1 MNDIRLL
8 NMKIKKNAEIIH
20 QYENLSQSRNA
31 QINELKKE
39 LPASQKVL
47 TAENLKKL
55 GLTQNM
61 TNIEE
66 DAMTEFSIAT
76 AETELLPEQNIL
88 DLWVSNFEFDKTAL
102 CSILGMKD
110 ALPQSI

>member
-31 QINELKKE
+31 QIIELKKE

-76 AETELLPEQNIL
+76 AESELLPQQNIL
-88 DLWVSNFEFDKTAL
+88 DLRVSNVEFDKTAL

>member
-20 QYENLSQSRNA
+20 QYENLQMSRNS
-31 QINELKKE
+31 QIAELKKE
-39 LPASQKVL
+39 LPASQKIL

-55 GLTQNM
+55 GLTSNM
-61 TNIEE
+61 TNIDE

-76 AETELLPEQNIL
+76 AESELTPQQNIL
-88 DLWVSNFEFDKTAL
+88 DLRVSNVEFDKTTL
-102 CSILGMKD
+102 NQMMGMKD
-110 ALPQSI
+110 ALP

>member
-1 MNDIRLL
+1 MA
-8 NMKIKKNAEIIH
+8 MA
-20 QYENLSQSRNA
+20 RNA
-31 QINELKKE
+31 QIAELKKE

-61 TNIEE
+61 ADD
-66 DAMTEFSIAT
+66 DAMTEFSVAT
-76 AETELLPEQNIL
+76 AESELSPQQNIL
-88 DLWVSNFEFDKTAL
+88 DLRVSNVEFDKSTL
-102 CSILGMKD
+102 CQLMGMKD